1 VGSGRPG
8 DGRWGDE
15 GIASAT
21 WTKWGTRR
29 AGIKGGV
36 DDVGTDEAVDDTGK
50 KRSHDPLMRDRWRV
64 RGT

>member
-1 VGSGRPG
+1 MDEVGDPSRG
-8 DGRWGDE
+8 DQ
-15 GIASAT
+15 
-21 WTKWGTRR
+21 
-29 AGIKGGV
+29 GGV